1 MTEQSGL
8 IAAAFSGQ
16 LGGFSL
22 NVDLTMPMQG
32 ITALFGPSGCGKTTL
47 LRALAGLSRLRG
59 RLQVG
64 AQVWQDDS
72 QGLFLPPH
80 QRPIGYVFQE
90 QSLFAHLSVRDN
102 LLYGSRRALKLR
114 GGEDGPTFDAVVD
127 LLGLGR
133 LIARAPD
140 ALSGGERQRV
150 AVGRA
155 LLARPRLLLMDEPLS
170 ALDQTAKAE
179 LLAYLEKLHEHLSL
193 PVVYVSHDIAE
204 VARLA
209 DHMAVMAEGRILTEG
224 PLAAMLERLDID
236 PDTDRLEAGVVLD
249 ARIVGHD
256 TAFALSQVAHGGQ
269 MLSIPMVAGAPG
281 SHIRLRVRARDVAL
295 ATQKPEGLSVRNILT
310 GRIVEIT
317 PAPEAAHADVLVEIG
332 GGARLRARVTRAA
345 VADLGLRPGMP
356 VHALIKSIS
365 F

>member
-1 MTEQSGL
+1 MNNNAGV
-8 IAAAFSGQ
+8 IAATFNGR

-22 NVDLTMPMQG
+22 DIDLTMPMQG
-32 ITALFGPSGCGKTTL
+32 ITALFGPSGCGKTTV

-64 AQVWQDDS
+64 DQLWQDD
-72 QGLFLPPH
+72 GHRLFLPPH
-80 QRPIGYVFQE
+80 RRPIGYVFQE
-90 QSLFAHLSVRDN
+90 QSLFTHLSVRDN
-102 LLYGSRRALKLR
+102 LLYGARRAAKLR
-114 GGEDGPTFDAVVD
+114 GIDDGPAFDTVVD
-127 LLGLGR
+127 LLGLRR

-150 AVGRA
+150 AIGRA
-155 LLARPRLLLMDEPLS
+155 LLSRPRLLLMDEPLS
-170 ALDQTAKAE
+170 ALDQSAKAE
-179 LLAYLEKLHEHLSL
+179 LLAYLEKLHDYLAL

-224 PLAAMLERLDID
+224 PLAAVLERLDID
-236 PDTDRLEAGVVLD
+236 PDTDRLEAGVVLE

-269 MLSIPMVAGAPG
+269 MLSIPLVAAAPG
-281 SHIRLRVRARDVAL
+281 SNIRLRVRARDVAL
-295 ATQKPEGLSVRNILT
+295 ATQKPQGLSVRNILA
-310 GRIVEIT
+310 GQIVEIT
-317 PAPEAAHADVLVEIG
+317 PASEAAHADVLVDVG
-332 GGARLRARVTRAA
+332 GGTRLRARVTRAA
-345 VADLGLRPGMP
+345 VADLGLAPGMP